1 MRLKSNRRR
10 MALNPSP
17 TVIRRISKLKT
28 TMAIKHIREVLEGRK
43 AQKKFITQEFQHF
56 GYRLAEGL
64 DDLEHKSLYIK
75 LAKEVDRELLQ
86 RAWDFVKDS
95 RAKSK
100 GRLFMWKLKKLR
112 ESVVEPPVFA
122 NGTP

>member
-1 MRLKSNRRR
+1 MKS
-10 MALNPSP
+10 
-17 TVIRRISKLKT
+17 
-28 TMAIKHIREVLEGRK
+28 IKDILESRGT
-43 AQKKFITQEFQHF
+43 QKKYITQEFQHF

-75 LAKEVDRELLQ
+75 LAKEADRELLQ
-86 RAWDFVKDS
+86 KAWDFVKDS

-112 ESVVEPPVFA
+112 EGEKS
-122 NGTP
+122 

>member
-1 MRLKSNRRR
+1 MKSIKDILKS
-10 MALNPSP
+10 
-17 TVIRRISKLKT
+17 
-28 TMAIKHIREVLEGRK
+28 RK
-43 AQKKFITQEFQHF
+43 VQKKYITQEFQHF

-75 LAKEVDRELLQ
+75 LAKEEDRDLLQ
-86 RAWDFVKDS
+86 KAWDFVKDS

-112 ESVVEPPVFA
+112 EERS
-122 NGTP
+122 

>member
-1 MRLKSNRRR
+1 MKS
-10 MALNPSP
+10 
-17 TVIRRISKLKT
+17 
-28 TMAIKHIREVLEGRK
+28 IKDILESRK
-43 AQKKFITQEFQHF
+43 VQKKYITREFQHF

-112 ESVVEPPVFA
+112 EAKASHA
-122 NGTP
+122 D